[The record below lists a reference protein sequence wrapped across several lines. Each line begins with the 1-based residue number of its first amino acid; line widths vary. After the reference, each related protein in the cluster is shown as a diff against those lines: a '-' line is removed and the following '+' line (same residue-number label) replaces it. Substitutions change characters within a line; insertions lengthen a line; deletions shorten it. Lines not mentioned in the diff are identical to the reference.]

1 MTKINEFLD
10 NWGADI
16 WEAIIQTFQMVGI
29 SLGISILIG
38 LPLGIMLVLTRPG
51 KALGNKFVFGV
62 LNVLINIIRSVPFII
77 LLFFILPFTKFIVGV
92 TIGVKGVIVPLVI
105 YTAPYIARLMETAL
119 LEVDRGVI
127 EAYEAMGMKTRHIVW
142 HVLVRESRSSIIL
155 GLTIA
160 TISLIGATAMAG
172 LVGGGGLGDLA
183 YRYGHLRYEVDVM
196 YVTVILLIILVQ
208 GLQSLGNRLA
218 AKLKKTNQPSKK
230 KRGMAI

>member
-51 KALGNKFVFGV
+51 KALGNKFVFGI
-62 LNVLINIIRSVPFII
+62 LNILINIIRSVPFII

-218 AKLKKTNQPSKK
+218 AKLKKD
-230 KRGMAI
+230 